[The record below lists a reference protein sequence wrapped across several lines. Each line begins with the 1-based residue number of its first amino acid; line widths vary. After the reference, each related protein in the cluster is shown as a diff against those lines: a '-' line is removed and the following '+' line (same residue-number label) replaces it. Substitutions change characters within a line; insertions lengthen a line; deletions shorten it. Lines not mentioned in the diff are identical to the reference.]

1 MIFQNCLFGT
11 RIPDLIDHINESSKT
26 DKVVRE
32 RDATTTEN
40 SKNCAVNQI
49 NTIFFPIIAGN
60 EVIVKKQQ
68 KGKT

>member
-49 NTIFFPIIAGN
+49 QFFF
-60 EVIVKKQQ
+60 QS
-68 KGKT
+68 